1 MGLHAQN
8 TYLQEG
14 MTMELRGA
22 FTALSTPFKD
32 GEIDESTYRDF
43 IEWQIEQG
51 IDGLVP
57 CGTTGEAATLTH
69 AEQGRIIKICV
80 EQVKGRVPVIAGAGS
95 NSTKEAVELTLLAKE
110 AGADATLQIT
120 PYYNKPTTEGLIEH
134 FKAIAAEASMPMVIY
149 NVPGR
154 TGLNLLPENLKR
166 IVDAVPEAIAVK
178 EATGNLNQAAQVIEY
193 CGKDFNLLSGDDFTV
208 LPLLAVGGVGVI
220 SVISN
225 IMPKAMS
232 DMCKAFFDKDHDTA
246 LDLSLKMAPVNR
258 SMFME
263 TNPIPV
269 KTSLNMMGIFP
280 EASFRLPIVP
290 LLDENKPKLEKVLK
304 DAGLL

>member
-1 MGLHAQN
+1 
-8 TYLQEG
+8 
-14 MTMELRGA
+14 MELRGA
-22 FTALSTPFKD
+22 FTALSTPFKN
-32 GEIDESTYRDF
+32 GEIDEASYRDF

-57 CGTTGEAATLTH
+57 CGTTGEAATLSH
-69 AEQGRIIKICV
+69 EEQGRIIRICV
-80 EQVKGRVPVIAGAGS
+80 EQTKGRVPVIAGAGS
-95 NSTKEAVELTLLAKE
+95 NSTQEAIELTELAKD
-110 AGADATLQIT
+110 AGADAALQIT
-120 PYYNKPTTEGLIEH
+120 PYYNKPTPGGLVEH
-134 FKAIAAEASMPMVIY
+134 FKAIAAKASMPFVIY

-154 TGLNLLPENLKR
+154 TGLNLLPEHLKM

-178 EATGNLNQAAQVIEY
+178 EATGNLNQGAQIIEQ
-193 CGKDFNLLSGDDFTV
+193 CGKSFQMLSGDDFTV
-208 LPLLAVGGVGVI
+208 LPLLSVGGCGVI

-225 IMPKAMS
+225 IMPAEMS
-232 DMCKAFFDKDHDTA
+232 GMIKAFFDKDHEKA

-258 SMFME
+258 AMFME

-290 LLDENKPKLEKVLK
+290 IQEENKPKLEKILK
-304 DAGLL
+304 DAGVL

>member
-1 MGLHAQN
+1 MQ
-8 TYLQEG
+8 
-14 MTMELRGA
+14 LRGA

-32 GEIDESTYRDF
+32 GQVDEATYRDF

-51 IDGLVP
+51 INGLVP
-57 CGTTGEAATLTH
+57 CGTTGEAATMSH
-69 AEQGRIIKICV
+69 EEQGRVIRICV
-80 EQVKGRVPVIAGAGS
+80 EQAKGRVPVVAGAGS
-95 NSTKEAVELTLLAKE
+95 NSTREAIELTKMAKE

-120 PYYNKPTTEGLIEH
+120 PYYNKPTPEGLIEH
-134 FKAIAAEASMPMVIY
+134 FKAIAAEASIPLVIY

-154 TGLNLLPENLKR
+154 TGLNLLPADLKR
-166 IVDAVPEAIAVK
+166 IVDAVPEAIGIK
-178 EATGNLNQAAQVIEY
+178 EATGNMNQAAQVIEQ
-193 CGKDFNLLSGDDFTV
+193 CGKDFQLLSGDDFTV
-208 LPLLAVGGVGVI
+208 LPLLAVGGRGVI

-232 DMCKAFFDKDHDTA
+232 DMCRLFAEKDLDGA

-258 SMFME
+258 AMFLE

-290 LLDENKPKLEKVLK
+290 LKDENKPKLEAVLK
-304 DAGLL
+304 EAGVL

>member
-1 MGLHAQN
+1 MQ
-8 TYLQEG
+8 
-14 MTMELRGA
+14 LRGA

-32 GEIDESTYRDF
+32 GQVDEATYRDF

-51 IDGLVP
+51 INGLVP
-57 CGTTGEAATLTH
+57 CGTTGEAATMSH
-69 AEQGRIIKICV
+69 EEQGRVIRICV
-80 EQVKGRVPVIAGAGS
+80 EQAKGRVPVVAGAGS
-95 NSTKEAVELTLLAKE
+95 NSTHEAIELTKMAKE

-120 PYYNKPTTEGLIEH
+120 PYYNKPTPEGLIEH
-134 FKAIAAEASMPMVIY
+134 FKAIAAEASIPLVIY

-154 TGLNLLPENLKR
+154 TGLNLLPADLKR
-166 IVDAVPEAIAVK
+166 IVDAVPEAIGIK
-178 EATGNLNQAAQVIEY
+178 EATGNMDQAAQVIEQ
-193 CGKDFNLLSGDDFTV
+193 CGKDFQLLSGDDFTV
-208 LPLLAVGGVGVI
+208 LPLLAVGGRGVI

-232 DMCKAFFDKDHDTA
+232 DMCRLFAEKDLDGA

-258 SMFME
+258 AMFLE

-290 LLDENKPKLEKVLK
+290 LKDENKPKLEAVLK
-304 DAGLL
+304 EAGVL

>member
-1 MGLHAQN
+1 MQ
-8 TYLQEG
+8 
-14 MTMELRGA
+14 LRGA

-32 GEIDESTYRDF
+32 GQVDEATYRDF

-51 IDGLVP
+51 INGLVP
-57 CGTTGEAATLTH
+57 CGTTGEAATMSH
-69 AEQGRIIKICV
+69 EEQGRVIRICV
-80 EQVKGRVPVIAGAGS
+80 EQAKGRVPVVAGAGS
-95 NSTKEAVELTLLAKE
+95 NSTREAIELTKMAKE

-120 PYYNKPTTEGLIEH
+120 PYYNKPTPEGLIEH
-134 FKAIAAEASMPMVIY
+134 FKAIAAEASIPLVIY

-154 TGLNLLPENLKR
+154 TGLNLLPTDLKR
-166 IVDAVPEAIAVK
+166 IVDAVPEAIGIK
-178 EATGNLNQAAQVIEY
+178 EATGNMNQAAQVIEQ
-193 CGKDFNLLSGDDFTV
+193 CGKDFQLLSGDDFTV
-208 LPLLAVGGVGVI
+208 LPLLAVGGRGVI

-232 DMCKAFFDKDHDTA
+232 DMCRLFAEKDLDGA

-258 SMFME
+258 AMFLE

-290 LLDENKPKLEKVLK
+290 LKDENKPKLEAVLK
-304 DAGLL
+304 EAGVL

>member
-1 MGLHAQN
+1 
-8 TYLQEG
+8 
-14 MTMELRGA
+14 MTMEFRGA
-22 FTALSTPFKD
+22 YTALTTPFRN
-32 GEIDESTYRDF
+32 GQIDEETYRNF

-69 AEQGRIIKICV
+69 DEQGRIIKICV
-80 EQVKGRVPVIAGAGS
+80 EQAKGRVPVIAGAGS
-95 NSTKEAVELTLLAKE
+95 NSTKEAIELTRLAKD
-110 AGADATLQIT
+110 AGADAALQIT
-120 PYYNKPTTEGLIEH
+120 PYYNKPTPGGLVEH
-134 FKAIAAEASMPMVIY
+134 FKAIAAEASMPFVIY

-154 TGLNLLPENLKR
+154 TGLNLLPAHLKM

-178 EATGNLNQAAQVIEY
+178 EATGDLNQGAQVIEQ
-193 CGKDFNLLSGDDFTV
+193 CGKNFNLLSGDDFTV
-208 LPLLAVGGVGVI
+208 LPLLSVGGRGVI

-225 IMPKAMS
+225 IMPAAMS
-232 DMCKAFFDKDHDTA
+232 GMCKAFFDKDHEKA

-258 SMFME
+258 AMFME

-290 LLDENKPKLEKVLK
+290 IQEENKPKLEKVLK
-304 DAGLL
+304 DAGIL

>member
-1 MGLHAQN
+1 
-8 TYLQEG
+8 
-14 MTMELRGA
+14 MELRGA

-32 GEIDESTYRDF
+32 GEIDEKSYRDF
-43 IEWQIEQG
+43 IEWQIEEG

-57 CGTTGEAATLTH
+57 CGTTGEAATMEH
-69 AEQGRIIKICV
+69 KEQGRIISICV
-80 EQVKGRVPVIAGAGS
+80 DQAKGRVPVIAGAGS
-95 NSTKEAVELTLLAKE
+95 NNTKEAVELTKMAAE

-120 PYYNKPTTEGLIEH
+120 PYYNKPTPGGLVEH
-134 FKAIAAEASMPMVIY
+134 FKAIAAEVSLPFVVY

-154 TGLNLLPENLKR
+154 TGTNLLPVTLKR
-166 IVDAVPEAIAVK
+166 IIDEIPQAIAIK
-178 EATGNLNQAAQVIEY
+178 EATGNLIQAAQVIER
-193 CGKDFNLLSGDDFTV
+193 CGKDFQLLSGDDFTV
-208 LPLLAVGGVGVI
+208 LPLLSVGGSGVI

-232 DMCKAFFDKDHDTA
+232 DMCKAFFAKDHEAA

-258 SMFME
+258 AMFME

-269 KTSLNMMGIFP
+269 KTALNMMGLFP

-290 LLDENKPKLEKVLK
+290 LQEENKPKLEAVLK
-304 DAGLL
+304 EAGLL